1 MFRAVLIL
9 LFFVIVVFAVT
20 SATTA
25 VKMALVPAKLP
36 SQRDTM
42 PDTVR
47 RIAYVA
53 LIVLMF
59 GVVSGWLGAS

>member
-1 MFRAVLIL
+1 MFRVILIL
-9 LFFVIVVFAVT
+9 LFVAALALAVASVT
-20 SATTA
+20 SAIKTVITP
-25 VKMALVPAKLP
+25 VTPP

-53 LIVLMF
+53 LIILMF